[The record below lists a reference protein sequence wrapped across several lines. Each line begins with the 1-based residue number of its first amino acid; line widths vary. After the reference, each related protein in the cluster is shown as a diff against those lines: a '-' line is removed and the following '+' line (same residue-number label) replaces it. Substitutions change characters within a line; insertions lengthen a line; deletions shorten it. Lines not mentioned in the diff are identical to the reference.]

1 MKLPLRKMFLL
12 GTLAYARIHYS
23 TFVFLSFTSFTTA
36 AILSKSP
43 SSVNGFVQLDEQC
56 QNEA

>member
-1 MKLPLRKMFLL
+1 MLTL
-12 GTLAYARIHYS
+12 GTHAYARIHYS

-43 SSVNGFVQLDEQC
+43 SSVNVFVQLDEQC